1 MADNS
6 LFQDIKTSMEE
17 NRQKSESAIDNFPL
31 EGFTPI
37 DPADLGV
44 EQYISDVVKQVQE
57 VAANRL
63 PAMPD
68 EDEPE
73 PLPVMEP
80 VTVSQPAPPPVQLP
94 NREPEQ
100 EPEEPHTAQDLDLMR
115 AKYNEAVNREYYQMA
130 QAGRLQ
136 NVAAVLLAA
145 AGVTLSLCYSRSLP
159 GYFEFYLA
167 ACLCPILLAITLAM
181 TFADA
186 RVPRAGVEPLAA
198 KGLTEEALYKIYNDL
213 QEQIRFVNKQ
223 RAQAIRRN
231 AFMLGFCVVVCIGF
245 IITGV
250 GIGA

>member
-6 LFQDIKTSMEE
+6 LFQDIKTSMED
-17 NRQKSESAIDNFPL
+17 NRQKVDNTIDNFPL

-37 DPADLGV
+37 DPSDLGV
-44 EQYISDVVKQVQE
+44 EQYISDVVKQVKEEASQ
-57 VAANRL
+57 RL
-63 PAMPD
+63 PLLQ
-68 EDEPE
+68 EEEENTE
-73 PLPVMEP
+73 PLPFVESEP
-80 VTVSQPAPPPVQLP
+80 VSQPIQMPV
-94 NREPEQ
+94 REP

-145 AGVTLSLCYSRSLP
+145 SGITLSLCYSHSLP

-167 ACLCPILLAITLAM
+167 ACLCPILMAVLLAT
-181 TFADA
+181 TFWGA
-186 RVPRAGVEPLAA
+186 RVPRAGAEPLAA

-223 RAQAIRRN
+223 RAQSIRKN
-231 AFMLGFCVVVCIGF
+231 SIFMGICIAVCIVF

>member
-6 LFQDIKTSMEE
+6 LFQDIKTSME
-17 NRQKSESAIDNFPL
+17 NNLQKSDGVIDNFPL

-44 EQYISDVVKQVQE
+44 EQYISDVVKQVQDE
-57 VAANRL
+57 AAMRL
-63 PAMPD
+63 PPLSEDD
-68 EDEPE
+68 EEPE
-73 PLPVMEP
+73 PLSIATPDPLPLPTQEPAQEP
-80 VTVSQPAPPPVQLP
+80 VP
-94 NREPEQ
+94 EPE
-100 EPEEPHTAQDLDLMR
+100 PPHTTQDLDLMR
-115 AKYNEAVNREYYQMA
+115 TKYNEAVNREYYQMA

-145 AGVTLSLCYSRSLP
+145 SGITLSLCYSRSLP

-167 ACLCPILLAITLAM
+167 ACLCPILMAVLLAM
-181 TFADA
+181 TFAGA
-186 RVPRAGVEPLAA
+186 RIPRAGAEPLAA

-223 RAQAIRRN
+223 RTQSIRKN
-231 AFMLGFCVVVCIGF
+231 TIFMGVCIVICIAF